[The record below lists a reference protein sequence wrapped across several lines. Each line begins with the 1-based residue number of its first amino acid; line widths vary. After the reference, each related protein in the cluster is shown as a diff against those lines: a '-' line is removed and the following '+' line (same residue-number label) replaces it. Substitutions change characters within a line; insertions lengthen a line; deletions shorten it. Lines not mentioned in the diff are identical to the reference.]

1 MGYVLG
7 DHTGA
12 LIITHRLSTVRWL
25 CSKFFVLRHL
35 EGLGPGES
43 QLEASARSFEELYE
57 TSSTFR
63 RLADDQGERQPLGG
77 PIHYGHPR
85 PMIVVTTI
93 DLAAKCWP

>member
-77 PIHYGHPR
+77 ADPLWASASDDRCNDNRFGR
-85 PMIVVTTI
+85 
-93 DLAAKCWP
+93 